1 MITEDAIVN
10 WVKKENGL
18 LHTRKYSN
26 VSELDNYL
34 NRENLLV
41 CLTGYPQIIEYF
53 FNKEIML

>member
-26 VSELDNYL
+26 ISELD
-34 NRENLLV
+34 
-41 CLTGYPQIIEYF
+41 
-53 FNKEIML
+53 K